1 MSARAPLRRVVYVV
15 SLFPCWSETFIVREI
30 SALVEAG
37 VDVRVLSLKPATEQ
51 LVHDDAA
58 ALLGRVRHPGT
69 GLAAL
74 GRQLRAMLRHPWI
87 GLHAIANVVADGWRR
102 PHTLRSAAKSVA
114 ALLRGME
121 HVGWLRD
128 FDPDFIHAHWA
139 TYPSTVA
146 WALGRMLGRPFG
158 FTCHAHDIFVERQ
171 MLARKIR
178 EASLAVT
185 ISRYNIDW
193 LAANVTPCAAQRLAL
208 VHCGVDLEAF
218 PWHGGAREPH
228 TILAVGR
235 LAPVKGFET
244 LIDALAALHAG
255 GIAFRCRLVGAG
267 PLDAAL
273 RERARRSGV
282 ADLVEFTGARSQD
295 EVQAW
300 MRSATVFALPS
311 RIGNDGDRDGIPVA
325 LMEAM
330 ASGCATIGTRVSGI
344 PELIADGVDGLLVAP
359 GDPAELAGALRL
371 LLADG
376 ALRRQLSMRARE
388 RIERDFDSRME
399 TARLQLLMHDALAG
413 GTVPAGQNAT
423 TVAPPLSST
432 LHARPC
438 PTRIEHA
445 HE

>member
-1 MSARAPLRRVVYVV
+1 MTTSPPLRRVVYVV

-30 SALVEAG
+30 SALIESG

-51 LVHDDAA
+51 LVHGDAA
-58 ALLGRVRHPGT
+58 ALLERVRHPGK
-69 GLAAL
+69 GLAAA
-74 GRQLRAMLRHPWI
+74 GRLVRAMVRHPWI
-87 GLHAIANVVADGWRR
+87 VLHALGNVVADGWRT
-102 PHTLRSAAKSVA
+102 PRSAAKSVA

-121 HVGWLRD
+121 HVGWMRN

-146 WALGRMLGRPFG
+146 WALGRMLRRPFG

-171 MLARKIR
+171 MLARKIG

-193 LAANVTPCAAQRLAL
+193 LAANVAPCADRRLSL

-218 PWHGGAREPH
+218 PWHGDGREPH

-235 LAPVKGFET
+235 LDPVKGFET
-244 LIDALAALHAG
+244 LVDALAALHAG
-255 GIAFRCRLVGAG
+255 GIAFRCRLVGSG

-273 RERARRSGV
+273 RERARFLGI

-295 EVQAW
+295 DVRAW
-300 MRSATVFALPS
+300 MRTATVFAMPS
-311 RIGNDGDRDGIPVA
+311 RIGDDGDRDGIPVA

-330 ASGCATIGTRVSGI
+330 ASGCAVVGTRVSGI
-344 PELIADGVDGLLVAP
+344 PELIDDRVDGLLVEP
-359 GDPAELAGALRL
+359 RDPAGLARALQCL
-371 LLADG
+371 LHDG
-376 ALRRQLSMRARE
+376 ALRQRLSARARE
-388 RIERDFDSRME
+388 RIERDFDSRKE
-399 TARLQLLMHDALAG
+399 AARLRRLKQDALAG
-413 GTVPAGQNAT
+413 DALPAPCGTTIADSPNAS
-423 TVAPPLSST
+423 PQP
-432 LHARPC
+432 
-438 PTRIEHA
+438 RIGHA